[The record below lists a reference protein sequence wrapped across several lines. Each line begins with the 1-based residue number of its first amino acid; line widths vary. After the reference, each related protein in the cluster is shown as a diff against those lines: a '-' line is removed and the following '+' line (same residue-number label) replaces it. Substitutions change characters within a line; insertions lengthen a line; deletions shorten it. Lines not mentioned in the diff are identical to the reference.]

1 MLSKILNEYQ
11 FTSELYKNIIENKY
25 CFEIVDTLTKEK
37 RKEKFTE
44 AIQRVAYE
52 VNKYDNSAFD
62 EMQEKTIQYIQAKDF
77 SPAGGIWRAA
87 GNKTHKISYVNCTTQ
102 APVKDSI
109 EEIFAQSLTHW
120 SRIASYGQGNGIDI
134 SGLRPRGAITQNCA
148 KASTGAVSF
157 LSIFDAAMQVIGAEN
172 RRGATK
178 PDIWIYHPD
187 AEEFITCKS
196 DITKLTSQN
205 VSVKVDTE
213 FINAVI
219 ENKNILMNWERK
231 ENKIYIG
238 SKLFDDNSPGP
249 NLSVQR
255 EINAQILFHKIA
267 FQAWK
272 TGEPGIEFWDQSEK
286 YSNSNYHPDKKYHI
300 VSTNGCSEQKLDPFN
315 TCVLASI
322 NFYNM
327 PLLNENWQEW
337 LKERVEFGVRFLD
350 NVIIAEYQENRSP
363 HPTQRE
369 KLKEMTRI
377 GLGFTGLYDW
387 FIKSKLRYGSEKSIS
402 VTEKIMKVFTE
413 TAYRTSIQLGKERGS
428 FKEFKKEWFI
438 KSPFIK
444 RLCQLTSLELE
455 DFTEMRHVCCLTVA
469 PTGTLSMLV
478 GVGGS
483 GCEPA
488 FAPYLERRERTLTGE
503 YKSHLIFDNCVIN
516 ELNRKKISLTKQ
528 NAEKLVEENEW
539 IFAAWN
545 KKPEK
550 NIDPLDKL
558 KLIAT
563 LYKYID
569 SGISVT
575 YNLPENA
582 RKEDIWKIY
591 LTAWQYGLK
600 SVTVYRD
607 KSREGV
613 LKNLPTDNGEN
624 ISKKL
629 KKIIAVKRP
638 NVLSCDI
645 HNFKLNKKNWLILI
659 GLLENDPYE
668 VFCGYCDAN
677 SLPENFIN
685 SEIIKRKNK
694 KYFLKFKNIKEINLK
709 NLLQNKP
716 SESAITRLVSLNL
729 RHGVDIK
736 YIVQQLE
743 KTEGSV
749 THFASA
755 INRVLKKYIKDGTKF
770 TGEICPNCQKSNII
784 YQAGCMTCADCG
796 WSRC

>member
-1 MLSKILNEYQ
+1 MLSKILDEFQ

-25 CFEIVDTLTKEK
+25 CFEIEDTLTNEK
-37 RKEKFTE
+37 RKEKFPE

-52 VNKYDNSAFD
+52 VNKYDISAFE
-62 EMQEKTIQYIQAKDF
+62 EMQQKTIQYIHAKDF

-87 GNKTHKISYVNCTTQ
+87 GNKSHKISYVNCTTQ
-102 APVKDSI
+102 APIKDSI
-109 EEIFAQSLTHW
+109 EEIFAHSLTHW

-134 SGLRPRGAITQNCA
+134 SGLRPRGARTHNCA
-148 KASTGAVSF
+148 RVSTGAVSF

-187 AEEFITCKS
+187 VEEFITCKS
-196 DITKLTSQN
+196 DITQLTSQN
-205 VSVKVDTE
+205 ISVKVDNK
-213 FINAVI
+213 FMNAVI
-219 ENKNILMNWERK
+219 ENKNIELSWERK
-231 ENKIYIG
+231 ENKIFLG
-238 SKLFDDNSPGP
+238 NKLFDENSPGP
-249 NLSVQR
+249 NLSIKR
-255 EINAQILFHKIA
+255 EVTAQSLFQKIT
-267 FQAWK
+267 FQAWN
-272 TGEPGIEFWDQSEK
+272 TGEPGIEFWDHSEEF
-286 YSNSNYHPDKKYHI
+286 SNSNYHPNIKYHI

-327 PLLNENWQEW
+327 PLLNENWQDW
-337 LKERVEFGVRFLD
+337 LRERVEFGIRFLD
-350 NVIIAEYQENRSP
+350 NVIIAEFQENRSP
-363 HPTQRE
+363 HPIQRE
-369 KLKEMTRI
+369 KLIEMTRI

-387 FIKSKLRYGSEKSIS
+387 FIKAKIRYGSEKSIS
-402 VTEKIMKVFTE
+402 ISEEIMKVFTE
-413 TAYRTSIQLGKERGS
+413 TAYRSSIQLGKERGS
-428 FKEFKKEWFI
+428 FKEFKKEWFV

-444 RLCQLTSLELE
+444 RLCQLTSLKADE
-455 DFTEMRHVCCLTVA
+455 FTAMRHVCCLTVA
-469 PTGTLSMLV
+469 PTGTLSMVV

-488 FAPYLERRERTLTGE
+488 FAPYFERRERTLTGE
-503 YKSHLIFDNCVIN
+503 YKSHLIFDNSVIN
-516 ELNRKKISLTKQ
+516 ELNRQKIPLTKE
-528 NAEKLVEENEW
+528 NAEKLVEKNEW
-539 IFAAWN
+539 VFAAWN
-545 KKPEK
+545 TNPEK
-550 NIDPLDKL
+550 NVDPIDKL
-558 KLIAT
+558 KLIST

-582 RKEDIWKIY
+582 LVEDIRKIF

-607 KSREGV
+607 KSREGIINNIPTNTNENTS
-613 LKNLPTDNGEN
+613 KNFQ
-624 ISKKL
+624 
-629 KKIIAVKRP
+629 KIIAVKRP
-638 NVLSCDI
+638 SVLTCDI
-645 HNFKLNKKNWLILI
+645 HNFKLNKQNWLILI
-659 GLLENDPYE
+659 GLLENEPYE
-668 VFCGYCDAN
+668 VFCGYCDKY
-677 SLPENFIN
+677 SLPENSKN
-685 SEIIKRKNK
+685 AEILKHKNQN
-694 KYFLKFKNIKEINLK
+694 YFLKFKNSKEINLK
-709 NLLQNKP
+709 KLLQNAP

-743 KTEGSV
+743 KTEGNI

-770 TGEICPNCQKSNII
+770 TGEICPNCQKSNMVH
-784 YQAGCMTCADCG
+784 QSGCKTCMDCG